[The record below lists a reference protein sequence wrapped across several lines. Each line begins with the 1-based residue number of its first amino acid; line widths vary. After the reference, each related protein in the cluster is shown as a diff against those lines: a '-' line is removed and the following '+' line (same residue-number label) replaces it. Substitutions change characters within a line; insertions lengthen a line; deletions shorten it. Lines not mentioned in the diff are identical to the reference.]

1 MENIYKRQKSTKSN
15 GMSLFSG
22 VTEGAARKPDTVIN
36 GSGRFLD
43 IQGSAIRGISG
54 KINQGSSFFDSV
66 TPYGPLSVSDDINYR
81 TRPIKCQKVCP
92 EIMLPAVDGSQVKL
106 SHAVASGDLC
116 FTIRLSKVGKNQV
129 INNYKF
135 FDKVNLTPALDCL
148 VGLPCVN
155 YLLAG
160 LCHYTTGNGNANVW
174 VRFLGSVIG
183 DYTKAEEL
191 MKKET
196 DPVLEAMRKSKL
208 MLLLT
213 KEYIKPFG
221 FCIGSDWQGGQT
233 QGSAEPNIGPVSYVT
248 VAQIEGLAE
257 NIVNIWAKA
266 GNTVNCGDDLSLALV
281 PHRVNDEAKNFYK
294 NQFTKEFDNVLHPMS
309 RKENYVLNHWQY
321 NTVKQT
327 MTFQEDEIIYEL
339 LPITSSTI
347 PKGAF
352 PGWHVC
358 RTQLMAKAHTPALA
372 CYRDD
377 ILMQKT
383 GALLEVTIAPVF
395 EYAYITEVL
404 YHLLSDKF
412 DKYADGKLYSSK
424 DDMLDDLRER
434 TQEAITK
441 MKTLKDNG
449 ANEEEGVP
457 GMGAARPAMYPV
469 RSTFDDAGPAN
480 VNTAAGLQ
488 NDALQMDSIFA
499 KPAKRQK
506 KNKSVEFDNMVE
518 L

>member
-1 MENIYKRQKSTKSN
+1 LIANVYKRQKSTN
-15 GMSLFSG
+15 PNRMSLFNG

-92 EIMLPAVDGSQVKL
+92 EIMLPAVDGSHVKL

-116 FTIRLSKVGKNQV
+116 FTIRLSKSGKNQV
-129 INNYKF
+129 IRNYNF
-135 FDKVNLTPALDCL
+135 FDKINLTPALDCL

-160 LCHYTTGNGNANVW
+160 LCHYTVGRDLAEPW

-183 DYTKAEEL
+183 SYDRAEKLMTKL
-191 MKKET
+191 D

-208 MLLLT
+208 MLLLV

-281 PHRVNDEAKNFYK
+281 PHRVKKDRTNSYK
-294 NQFTKEFDNVLHPMS
+294 TRFTKEFDNVLRPMGS
-309 RKENYVLNHWQY
+309 RENYVLNHWQY

-327 MTFQEDEIIYEL
+327 MNFDEDEVIYEL
-339 LPITSSTI
+339 LPISSSTI
-347 PKGAF
+347 QKGAF
-352 PGWHVC
+352 PGWHIC
-358 RTQLMAKAHTPALA
+358 RTQLMAKAHTPALT

-395 EYAYITEVL
+395 EYAYITEIL
-404 YHLLSDKF
+404 YLLLKTDF
-412 DKYADGKLYSSK
+412 QKYVKLYKSEDVMRSK
-424 DDMLDDLRER
+424 LRKEPS
-434 TQEAITK
+434 
-441 MKTLKDNG
+441 KTLNEMIEQDGRDRRKSPAATG
-449 ANEEEGVP
+449 ATDPTSVEKSDE
-457 GMGAARPAMYPV
+457 ARKVIFASPL
-469 RSTFDDAGPAN
+469 DAPTGE
-480 VNTAAGLQ
+480 Q
-488 NDALQMDSIFA
+488 NDTFQMDSIFA

-506 KNKSVEFDNMVE
+506 KQRAVEADGLVE
-518 L
+518 V

>member
-1 MENIYKRQKSTKSN
+1 MIKNVYKRENSAN
-15 GMSLFSG
+15 PNRMSLFNG

-81 TRPIKCQKVCP
+81 TRPIKCQKICP
-92 EIMLPAVDGSQVKL
+92 EIMLPAVDGSQIKL

-116 FTIRLSKVGKNQV
+116 FTIRLSRTGKNQV
-129 INNYKF
+129 IKNYNF
-135 FDKVNLTPALDCL
+135 FDKINLTPALDCL

-160 LCHYTTGNGNANVW
+160 LCHYTHGPGNADVW

-183 DYTKAEEL
+183 NLDLAKEL
-191 MKKET
+191 MTKEE

-233 QGSAEPNIGPVSYVT
+233 QGSGEPNIGPVSYVT

-281 PHRVNDEAKNFYK
+281 PHRVNDESINFYK
-294 NQFTKEFDNVLHPMS
+294 NKLTKEFDNVLHPMGT
-309 RKENYVLNHWQY
+309 KENYVLNHWQY

-327 MTFQEDEIIYEL
+327 FTFDNKEVIYEL
-339 LPITSSTI
+339 LPVSSSTI
-347 PKGAF
+347 QKGAF
-352 PGWHVC
+352 PGWHIC
-358 RTQLMAKAHTPALA
+358 RTQLMAKAHTPALQ

-404 YHLLSDKF
+404 YHLLQEELDNIGKDTKF
-412 DKYADGKLYSSK
+412 GSIEKLRFELRKQPSQALGKIREMRKPVVPSK
-424 DDMLDDLRER
+424 
-434 TQEAITK
+434 A
-441 MKTLKDNG
+441 
-449 ANEEEGVP
+449 
-457 GMGAARPAMYPV
+457 PV
-469 RSTFDDAGPAN
+469 TGPAAPVSTPFN
-480 VNTAAGLQ
+480 APVGQQ
-488 NDALQMDSIFA
+488 NDAFELDSIFA
-499 KPAKRQK
+499 TKPSKRQK
-506 KNKSVEFDNMVE
+506 KQRFVESDEMVE
-518 L
+518 I